1 MGQRVWVGDGDS
13 CSGDGVGI
21 VFFKTV
27 GMGTVTVGTVGD
39 GDDRCPRAALLT
51 RSSCYRNC

>member
-1 MGQRVWVGDGDS
+1 
-13 CSGDGVGI
+13 VGI

-39 GDDRCPRAALLT
+39 GDDRCPRAALL
-51 RSSCYRNC
+51 